1 MNDKSTVK
9 PPMWFWIF
17 SVIALLWNLMGV
29 YAYLSEAFMS
39 ADDFATLP
47 AAQQILYES
56 RPTWVTA
63 AFAIAVWSGL
73 MGCIALLLKKK
84 WAKAIFVL
92 SLFGILLQQLYHFF
106 LSNTFEV
113 MGPSA
118 IFLPILII
126 IFGSSLVIFAN
137 LAIKKNWVT

>member
-1 MNDKSTVK
+1 MEFN
-9 PPMWFWIF
+9 
-17 SVIALLWNLMGV
+17 GV

-56 RPTWVTA
+56 RPHLGNCSICNRGMERAYGMYSFVTEKK
-63 AFAIAVWSGL
+63 
-73 MGCIALLLKKK
+73 MGEGYICS
-84 WAKAIFVL
+84 

-137 LAIKKNWVT
+137 LAIKKNWGNLIFKGIDILIDISICSHYTSP